1 MDKKSFDIV
10 LDEIRKCVLTDQR
23 IKAIE
28 QVHGYFS
35 SEQVIDILKYFSWAE
50 PQVKAVKALQHKMVA
65 IPTTKVANILNC
77 FTFSKDRIIVLEL
90 IALNIS
96 DAQNYRPVEDA
107 FRTHLSEK
115 KRARRIL
122 EQVCKVG
129 CKAPVAMI
137 SSCGMIPGN
146 PYPKGKPSQ
155 VTGTFPG
162 LPAKKDGDDAT
173 LDGKGI
179 AARILGPS
187 KPSPSTYNPHRP
199 VPYPIPPCRP
209 HATIAPSYS
218 RPVSQQNPTSNISGT
233 PAMSP
238 HNSTTSTPVTSQ
250 PQPTTPITPV
260 FPGMV
265 PSQNSISASPTPA
278 PSPSV
283 IKGPPVPAG
292 SPQVASNSSGHTTPV
307 PSPFP
312 GMPPS
317 GRNTPSVIKSHTPSG
332 TPCGTPGP
340 NTSIPLSP
348 FHSAPRSETPSGGL
362 TPTPRATGDPL
373 TPHGAMGLHSMK
385 GYPQSSDSQSALLLP
400 GTPSTQSHSVIRS
413 YTPSGMSSL
422 TPGRSTPSMQGVGG
436 LPVAPAAPSPKP
448 SPGTSSQAAM
458 SNPAGALFSEQ
469 HASSMAR
476 HGGGSGSNSP
486 VPSAFKGPS
495 RSGTPSLSSL
505 VMPNSA
511 VLARPMG
518 MAHGSASPQS
528 SLASTAGVAGLHSLS
543 SALGSQ
549 SGSSPAP
556 HFSAMSPFPGVQSS
570 ISTPSTP
577 TPPVSSV
584 YSGLAHSSAPTP
596 SPFGLGLTSATS
608 VFPGLPPGANP
619 AFPGFGGSGPTAA
632 GSPVLSS
639 LMGLQGA
646 SSSVATVAP
655 LQAAVAAAAAAGVP
669 SSSPVLPG
677 FASAFSSNFNPALVG
692 QAGLTGSLQAPGG
705 AAFPG
710 LLSFPPGMPSFSTTA
725 SPAALTGLHNSAMQS
740 ALLQAHSA
748 SALDSYPPQ
757 PNGFTNYPAAA
768 GSSFPLQPGLHP
780 SLGWQ

>member
-50 PQVKAVKALQHKMVA
+50 PQIKAVKALQHKMVA

-77 FTFSKDRIIVLEL
+77 FTFSKDRLVILEL

-96 DAQNYRPVEDA
+96 DAQNYRPVEDT
-107 FRTHLSEK
+107 FRIHLSEK

-162 LPAKKDGDDAT
+162 LPAKKEGEDAN
-173 LDGKGI
+173 LEGKGI

-218 RPVSQQNPTSNISGT
+218 RPASQQNSIHNVSST

-238 HNSTTSTPVTSQ
+238 HSSTPSNPVSSQ
-250 PQPTTPITPV
+250 PQTTSPITPV

-265 PSQNSISASPTPA
+265 PSQNPVTPSPTSA
-278 PSPSV
+278 PSLSV

-292 SPQVASNSSGHTTPV
+292 SPHPSQSGHTTPI

-312 GMPPS
+312 SMPPS
-317 GRNTPSVIKSHTPSG
+317 GRNTPSVIKTPSG

-340 NTSIPLSP
+340 SASISHSP
-348 FHSAPRSETPSGGL
+348 FHGSPRSETPSVGP
-362 TPTPRATGDPL
+362 TPTPM
-373 TPHGAMGLHSMK
+373 TPHGSAMGLPSKK
-385 GYPQSSDSQSALLLP
+385 GYPPFSDSQTGPSFVGSP
-400 GTPSTQSHSVIRS
+400 SQPSTQSHSVIRS
-413 YTPSGMSSL
+413 YTPSGMSSQ
-422 TPGRSTPSMQGVGG
+422 TPGRSTPSMQSVGG
-436 LPVAPAAPSPKP
+436 LPAVSAAPSPMP
-448 SPGTSSQAAM
+448 SPGLSNQAAM
-458 SNPAGALFSEQ
+458 NSPAGAFFSEQ
-469 HASSMAR
+469 HASSMVH

-511 VLARPMG
+511 ILARPMS
-518 MAHGSASPQS
+518 MPSPQP
-528 SLASTAGVAGLHSLS
+528 SLPSTAGIAGLHSLS

-549 SGSSPAP
+549 SRNSPAP
-556 HFSAMSPFPGVQSS
+556 HFTAISPFQSLSAASPFPGAQSS
-570 ISTPSTP
+570 ISTSSTP
-577 TPPVSSV
+577 TPPTSSV
-584 YSGLAHSSAPTP
+584 YSGLAHSSTPTH
-596 SPFGLGLTSATS
+596 SPFGLGMTTSPS

-619 AFPGFGGSGPTAA
+619 AFQAFGGSAPSVA

-639 LMGLQGA
+639 LMGLAGA
-646 SSSVATVAP
+646 SSVATVAP
-655 LQAAVAAAAAAGVP
+655 LQAAAVAAAAAAGV
-669 SSSPVLPG
+669 SSSSHVLPG

-692 QAGLTGSLQAPGG
+692 QAGLTGSLQASGG
-705 AAFPG
+705 AGFPG
-710 LLSFPPGMPSFSTTA
+710 LVAFPPGMPSFTTTA
-725 SPAALTGLHNSAMQS
+725 SPAALSGLHNPAMQS